1 MSVLELGAA
10 GGPLA
15 VGVTKSEAAYQEI
28 RRRIMDGTLVPGS
41 VLEQETLASTLSLS
55 TTPVREAL
63 RRLESERLVTLQAHR
78 EVRVAPMSVVE
89 LQQIYAVR
97 LELDPMAAGLAAE
110 AATDEHLAAVSSSF
124 GQRSKDPIERLIQNR
139 QLHRG
144 IYGACGN
151 QVLIQILDS
160 LWDRSDRYRMVLL
173 KTDAKAAAIEG
184 EHGAIVLAFARRDA
198 EALRQLMTDH
208 LQASMRS
215 IVQLG
220 GIMEGRSAAG

>member
-10 GGPLA
+10 GGPLT

-78 EVRVAPMSVVE
+78 EVRVAPMTVAE

-97 LELDPMAAGLAAE
+97 LELDPLAAGLAAE
-110 AATDEHLAAVSSSF
+110 AASDEQLAAVSVSF
-124 GQRSKDPIERLIQNR
+124 GQRPKDPIEHLILNR
-139 QLHRG
+139 RLHRG

-173 KTDAKAAAIEG
+173 KTDAKAAAIES

-198 EALRQLMTDH
+198 KALRQLMTGH
-208 LQASMRS
+208 LQESMRS

-220 GIMEGRSAAG
+220 GIMEGRSAAR

>member
-1 MSVLELGAA
+1 MSVVELGAA
-10 GGPLA
+10 GGPYT

-78 EVRVAPMSVVE
+78 EVRVAPMTVAE
-89 LQQIYAVR
+89 LQQIYVVR
-97 LELDPMAAGLAAE
+97 LELDPLAAGLAAE
-110 AATDEHLAAVSSSF
+110 AATDEQLAAVSASF
-124 GQRSKDPIERLIQNR
+124 GQHPRDPVERLIQNR

-173 KTDAKAAAIEG
+173 KTDVKAASIES
-184 EHGAIVLAFARRDA
+184 EHGAIVLAFARRNA
-198 EALRQLMTDH
+198 EALRELMTVH
-208 LQASMRS
+208 LQASMQS
-215 IVQLG
+215 IMQLG
-220 GIMEGRSAAG
+220 GIMEGTSAAG

>member
-10 GGPLA
+10 GGPMA

-28 RRRIMDGTLVPGS
+28 RRRIMDGTLIPGS

-78 EVRVAPMSVVE
+78 EVRVAPMSAAE

-97 LELDPMAAGLAAE
+97 LELDPLAAGLAAE
-110 AATDEHLAAVSSSF
+110 AATDEQIAAVSASF
-124 GQRSKDPIERLIQNR
+124 GQRPGDPIARLIQNR

-160 LWDRSDRYRMVLL
+160 LWDRSDRYRMVVL
-173 KTDAKAAAIEG
+173 KTDAKAASIES

-198 EALRQLMTDH
+198 QALRQLMTGH
-208 LQASMRS
+208 LQESMRS

-220 GIMEGRSAAG
+220 GIEGRPAAG

>member
-1 MSVLELGAA
+1 MSVVELGA
-10 GGPLA
+10 GGSFI

-63 RRLESERLVTLQAHR
+63 RRLESERLVNLQAHR
-78 EVRVAPMSVVE
+78 EVRVAPMTVAE

-97 LELDPMAAGLAAE
+97 LELDPLAAGLAAE
-110 AATDEHLAAVSSSF
+110 AATDEQLAAVSVSF
-124 GQRSKDPIERLIQNR
+124 GQRPRDPIERLIQNR

-144 IYGACGN
+144 IYAACGN

-173 KTDAKAAAIEG
+173 KTDAKEHAIES

-198 EALRQLMTDH
+198 QALRQLMTDH

-220 GIMEGRSAAG
+220 DIMEGRPGAG

>member
-1 MSVLELGAA
+1 M
-10 GGPLA
+10 
-15 VGVTKSEAAYQEI
+15 TKSEAAYQEI

-41 VLEQETLASTLSLS
+41 VLDQEMLASALSLS

-78 EVRVAPMSVVE
+78 EVRVAPMSAAE
-89 LQQIYAVR
+89 LEQIYAVR
-97 LELDPMAAGLAAE
+97 LQLDPLAAALAAE
-110 AATDEHLAAVSSSF
+110 AATDEQLAAVSASF
-124 GQRSKDPIERLIQNR
+124 GQRPKDPVEQLIQNR

-173 KTDAKAAAIEG
+173 KTDAKAGDIDS

-198 EALRQLMTDH
+198 AALRQLMTDH
-208 LQASMRS
+208 LEASMKS

-220 GIMEGRSAAG
+220 GIVEGRSAS

>member
-1 MSVLELGAA
+1 MSVLELGGA
-10 GGPLA
+10 GGTLA
-15 VGVTKSEAAYQEI
+15 VGMTKSEAAYQEI

-41 VLEQETLASTLSLS
+41 VLEQETLAATLSLS

-78 EVRVAPMSVVE
+78 EVRVAPMSAVE

-97 LELDPMAAGLAAE
+97 LELDPMAAELAAG
-110 AATDEHLAAVSSSF
+110 AATDEQLHAVSASF
-124 GQRSKDPIERLIQNR
+124 GQRHSDPVQRLIQNR

-173 KTDAKAAAIEG
+173 KTDSKAASIES

-198 EALRQLMTDH
+198 AALRQLMTDH
-208 LQASMRS
+208 LQASMHS
-215 IVQLG
+215 IVQIG
-220 GIMEGRSAAG
+220 GIMEGPSAAG